1 MDYKILKRVPT
12 SLIVLVICTYINVSF
27 SCKRSILD
35 NKGNI
40 SINICPFT
48 SQECIS
54 WMYIERMFLKQHDFV
69 TLGMFMYPSTYHNSK
84 PDELMNFTLSKIYL
98 TRWSKGNL
106 YQISIGIKKTCNKK
120 RLSLQDK
127 ASQGGQDSFQEI
139 ETIHI
144 DDSLFVK
151 EQDFVKNLVSET
163 DSSQEYDN
171 TTSVI
176 IEHTNNTIKNFFHYY
191 KVYNYIVIPIC
202 TLLILIIVT
211 YITCNNKTCF
221 FKKYIDKIDDI
232 EDFILIKLYQ
242 EKEPLFHDIEG
253 IDVDSE
259 DDY

>member
-1 MDYKILKRVPT
+1 MDYKIILKRVPT
-12 SLIVLVICTYINVSF
+12 SLIILVICTYINVSF

-35 NKGNI
+35 NNGKV
-40 SINICPFT
+40 SINICPST

-69 TLGMFMYPSTYHNSK
+69 TLGMFMYPSTYHNTK

-98 TRWSKGNL
+98 TRWTKGNL
-106 YQISIGIKKTCNKK
+106 YQISIGVKKTCNKK
-120 RLSLQDK
+120 
-127 ASQGGQDSFQEI
+127 GQDSLQEI

-144 DDSLFVK
+144 DDSLLVK

-163 DSSQEYDN
+163 YTSQEYDN
-171 TTSVI
+171 ITSVI
-176 IEHTNNTIKNFFHYY
+176 IEHTNNTTKNFFHYY

-232 EDFILIKLYQ
+232 EDFILIKLHQ

-259 DDY
+259 DEDY